1 MAFLVFYVV
10 LKQAMKWRRSRRR
23 FLDDNDD
30 DNNDWVLQKRWV
42 DAHQE
47 EMSPGEKAKLMVC
60 PSPMGES
67 KNSAE
72 TESTSGSD
80 SIAIAEEESNRNN
93 TNSNSN
99 NNRRYH
105 QHNKHVSYD
114 AIDMT
119 V

>member
-1 MAFLVFYVV
+1 
-10 LKQAMKWRRSRRR
+10 
-23 FLDDNDD
+23 LDNNDED
-30 DNNDWVLQKRWV
+30 SNDWVLQKQWV
-42 DAHQE
+42 DAHAG

-72 TESTSGSD
+72 TQSTSGSD
-80 SIAIAEEESNRNN
+80 SIVAADEESSRNN
-93 TNSNSN
+93 NANSTRTNSN
-99 NNRRYH
+99 NRNRYH